1 MELAGISRVKD
12 YEHFIENQE
21 GFWHVSVLES
31 SDGELDGFLASVGHP
46 LLTILGPGVARTE
59 AGGLALVAAELDR
72 LRGRTVL
79 CLVPVDRDEL
89 VRELYGWGGAQL
101 RAARPSDPGRAPAL
115 PGCEFPDVHAGNGLT
130 TLLTGATGFLGRH
143 LVPLLAERGDPL
155 RALVR
160 EGTDD
165 AFLRPFDVAVA
176 RGDITDEEAVRRAA
190 QGCERVF
197 HLAGLLG
204 YRASQRASLE
214 RINVNGV
221 RVVLD
226 ALEPGARLVHVS
238 SVAAVGP
245 VDRATD
251 RADESHPYP
260 PRADRSLYSLTKRR
274 GEELVLD
281 AARNGVDAV
290 VANPGFLLG
299 PGDVYRVN
307 TWPVQRYLQGT
318 LRFLV
323 EGGLS
328 NVDPRDVA
336 QGLVALADRGRAGER
351 TILTSPTGNLS
362 HEAFFRRVGEVTG
375 VRRRQVVLPAKAALA
390 AARVVPWPVR
400 PEEVAA
406 ASDWWFFDP
415 SKAQSRARLHDEAAR
430 RVDCRHGVPI
440 SVGAGPDRP
449 APAEKRGRS
458 AAAPTRVEPRRCSGV
473 RSRPSRATGGA
484 RRLARRTHPAPPRAA
499 APGGRGAR

>member
-1 MELAGISRVKD
+1 M
-12 YEHFIENQE
+12 
-21 GFWHVSVLES
+21 
-31 SDGELDGFLASVGHP
+31 
-46 LLTILGPGVARTE
+46 
-59 AGGLALVAAELDR
+59 
-72 LRGRTVL
+72 
-79 CLVPVDRDEL
+79 
-89 VRELYGWGGAQL
+89 
-101 RAARPSDPGRAPAL
+101 
-115 PGCEFPDVHAGNGLT
+115 T

-165 AFLRPFDVAVA
+165 AFLRPFDVAVV

-204 YRASQRASLE
+204 YRASQKASLE
-214 RINVNGV
+214 RINVHGV

-274 GEELVLD
+274 GEELVLE

-351 TILTSPTGNLS
+351 TILTSPGGNLS

-406 ASDWWFFDP
+406 ASDWWFFDA
-415 SKAQSRARLHDEAAR
+415 SKAQSELGFTTRPLDESIAATA
-430 RVDCRHGVPI
+430 
-440 SVGAGPDRP
+440 SQY
-449 APAEKRGRS
+449 
-458 AAAPTRVEPRRCSGV
+458 
-473 RSRPSRATGGA
+473 
-484 RRLARRTHPAPPRAA
+484 L
-499 APGGRGAR
+499 

>member
-1 MELAGISRVKD
+1 
-12 YEHFIENQE
+12 
-21 GFWHVSVLES
+21 
-31 SDGELDGFLASVGHP
+31 
-46 LLTILGPGVARTE
+46 
-59 AGGLALVAAELDR
+59 
-72 LRGRTVL
+72 
-79 CLVPVDRDEL
+79 
-89 VRELYGWGGAQL
+89 
-101 RAARPSDPGRAPAL
+101 
-115 PGCEFPDVHAGNGLT
+115 LT

-165 AFLRPFDVAVA
+165 AFLRPFDVAVV

-190 QGCERVF
+190 QGCKCVF

-204 YRASQRASLE
+204 YRASQKASLE

-299 PGDVYRVN
+299 PGDVYRIN

-351 TILTSPTGNLS
+351 TILTSPRGNLS
-362 HEAFFRRVGEVTG
+362 HKAFFRRVGEVTG
-375 VRRRQVVLPAKAALA
+375 VRRRLVVLPAKAALA

-415 SKAQSRARLHDEAAR
+415 SKAQSELGFTTRPLDESIAATA
-430 RVDCRHGVPI
+430 
-440 SVGAGPDRP
+440 SQY
-449 APAEKRGRS
+449 
-458 AAAPTRVEPRRCSGV
+458 
-473 RSRPSRATGGA
+473 
-484 RRLARRTHPAPPRAA
+484 L
-499 APGGRGAR
+499 

>member
-1 MELAGISRVKD
+1 M
-12 YEHFIENQE
+12 
-21 GFWHVSVLES
+21 
-31 SDGELDGFLASVGHP
+31 
-46 LLTILGPGVARTE
+46 
-59 AGGLALVAAELDR
+59 
-72 LRGRTVL
+72 
-79 CLVPVDRDEL
+79 
-89 VRELYGWGGAQL
+89 
-101 RAARPSDPGRAPAL
+101 
-115 PGCEFPDVHAGNGLT
+115 T

-165 AFLRPFDVAVA
+165 AFLRPFDVAVV

-204 YRASQRASLE
+204 YRASQKASLE

-351 TILTSPTGNLS
+351 TILTSPRGNLS

-406 ASDWWFFDP
+406 ASDWWFFDS
-415 SKAQSRARLHDEAAR
+415 SKAQSELGFRTRPLDESIAATA
-430 RVDCRHGVPI
+430 
-440 SVGAGPDRP
+440 SQY
-449 APAEKRGRS
+449 
-458 AAAPTRVEPRRCSGV
+458 
-473 RSRPSRATGGA
+473 
-484 RRLARRTHPAPPRAA
+484 L
-499 APGGRGAR
+499 

>member
-1 MELAGISRVKD
+1 
-12 YEHFIENQE
+12 
-21 GFWHVSVLES
+21 
-31 SDGELDGFLASVGHP
+31 
-46 LLTILGPGVARTE
+46 
-59 AGGLALVAAELDR
+59 
-72 LRGRTVL
+72 
-79 CLVPVDRDEL
+79 
-89 VRELYGWGGAQL
+89 
-101 RAARPSDPGRAPAL
+101 
-115 PGCEFPDVHAGNGLT
+115 LT

-165 AFLRPFDVAVA
+165 AFLRPFDVAVV

-204 YRASQRASLE
+204 YRASQKASLE

-299 PGDVYRVN
+299 PGDVYRIN

-351 TILTSPTGNLS
+351 TILTSPRGNLS
-362 HEAFFRRVGEVTG
+362 HKAFFRRVGEVTG

-415 SKAQSRARLHDEAAR
+415 SKAQSELGFTTRPLDESIAATA
-430 RVDCRHGVPI
+430 
-440 SVGAGPDRP
+440 SQY
-449 APAEKRGRS
+449 
-458 AAAPTRVEPRRCSGV
+458 
-473 RSRPSRATGGA
+473 
-484 RRLARRTHPAPPRAA
+484 L
-499 APGGRGAR
+499 

>member
-1 MELAGISRVKD
+1 M
-12 YEHFIENQE
+12 
-21 GFWHVSVLES
+21 
-31 SDGELDGFLASVGHP
+31 
-46 LLTILGPGVARTE
+46 
-59 AGGLALVAAELDR
+59 
-72 LRGRTVL
+72 
-79 CLVPVDRDEL
+79 
-89 VRELYGWGGAQL
+89 
-101 RAARPSDPGRAPAL
+101 
-115 PGCEFPDVHAGNGLT
+115 T

-165 AFLRPFDVAVA
+165 AFLRPFDVAVV

-204 YRASQRASLE
+204 YRTSQKASLE
-214 RINVNGV
+214 RINVDGV

-351 TILTSPTGNLS
+351 TILTSPRGNLS

-415 SKAQSRARLHDEAAR
+415 SKAQSELGFTTRPLDESIAATASQYR
-430 RVDCRHGVPI
+430 
-440 SVGAGPDRP
+440 
-449 APAEKRGRS
+449 
-458 AAAPTRVEPRRCSGV
+458 
-473 RSRPSRATGGA
+473 
-484 RRLARRTHPAPPRAA
+484 
-499 APGGRGAR
+499 